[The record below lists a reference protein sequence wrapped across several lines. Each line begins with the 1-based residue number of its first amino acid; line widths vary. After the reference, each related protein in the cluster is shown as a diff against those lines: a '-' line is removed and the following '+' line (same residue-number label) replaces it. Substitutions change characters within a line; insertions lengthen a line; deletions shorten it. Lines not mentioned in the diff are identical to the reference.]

1 LVAVQDLHGDIFFR
15 MIQCEYAGVQRM
27 KEPLMSS
34 RGISIAILV
43 AAIHLVGCVGDDGGS
58 TGDDDGGPLGGSL
71 TVSGE
76 VVDFQTGTTIDSAA
90 SVTTSGLSP
99 APAVST
105 TGANFTIT
113 AIPENSA
120 FQILAGAPPTH
131 RSTFSASVVVIDAD
145 LTGIKAQAVSES
157 YLATLSTAF
166 GVTPTAAKGVLF
178 VKLVNN
184 AGLPQ
189 ADVPGS
195 QLLVGGGAIGPKFLD
210 TDLTPQPNATKS
222 SASGYAVFFEVPTGV
237 VSLGVAAAPTV
248 TLEMATSPINPGVI
262 TIAEAKVTQGAP
274 TLPTNL
280 SFSQDIVPIF
290 AARGCVAC
298 HTGGGVG
305 KDLGGLKLDGG
316 DAAVYRELVEEK
328 PNLRVNPAA
337 PESSWV
343 LQLPSRED
351 PPDRHPNVT
360 FASPQDPDYVKLLVW
375 ISEGALQN

>member
-1 LVAVQDLHGDIFFR
+1 
-15 MIQCEYAGVQRM
+15 
-27 KEPLMSS
+27 MSS
-34 RGISIAILV
+34 RGISIAILLGV
-43 AAIHLVGCVGDDGGS
+43 AHLVGCVGDDGGS

-71 TVSGE
+71 MVSGH
-76 VVDFQTGTTIDSAA
+76 VVDFETGDPIDAAA
-90 SVTTSGLSP
+90 SVTTSGLAP
-99 APAVST
+99 APMVST
-105 TGANFTIT
+105 TGSDFQIGG
-113 AIPENSA
+113 IPENSA

-131 RSTFSASVVVIDAD
+131 RSTFSTSVIVIDAD
-145 LTGIKAQAVSES
+145 LTGIKVQAVSET
-157 YLATLSTAF
+157 YLASLATAF

-178 VKLVNN
+178 VKLVNS
-184 AGLPQ
+184 AGLGQ
-189 ADVPGS
+189 ADVPAS
-195 QLLVGGGAIGPKFLD
+195 QILVGGGAIGPKFLD
-210 TDLTPQPNATKS
+210 ADLTPQPNAMQS

-248 TLEMATSPINPGVI
+248 TLEMATSPINAGVI

-274 TLPTNL
+274 ELPSGI
-280 SFSQDIVPIF
+280 SFSQQIVPIF
-290 AARGCVAC
+290 TSRGCVAC
-298 HTGGGVG
+298 HTGGGIG

-316 DAAVYRELVEEK
+316 DASIYRELVDEK

-375 ISEGALQN
+375 IREGAQQN